1 MSFPSLV
8 KGRGVTAVAE
18 DRFLKH
24 TVNSLSVSFKYIP
37 SFMTVLLDTKSAE
50 LASALKKIESPHVCF
65 TLGIWCLVAERI
77 YFALCPSL
85 SNTAFD

>member
-50 LASALKKIESPHVCF
+50 LASALKKMNPHTYVSPWAY
-65 TLGIWCLVAERI
+65 GA
-77 YFALCPSL
+77 
-85 SNTAFD
+85 